1 MINGTQIQC
10 ENTFSSFS
18 SIEPDY
24 FCESL
29 LPELE
34 WKDDYFLSTTPSP
47 KDNPS
52 SSNHFH
58 KKLNHNAY
66 ERDRRKKL
74 NSLYSS
80 LCMLLPESE
89 RSKKMSIPV
98 TVSRVLKYIPEL
110 QKQVEKMTKKKQQLL
125 IKGSQWRKHN
135 STLKDHSI
143 DSLVVTATC
152 LTDKEVMVNICILS
166 KRANKT
172 SLIKYL
178 EILEGEGLKLINAS
192 TTSAPLGERTFYNL
206 HFEIL
211 QGKGMEGEVLCEH
224 LTGAVREREE

>member
-10 ENTFSSFS
+10 ENTFSSS
-18 SIEPDY
+18 TSIEPGY

-34 WKDDYFLSTTPSP
+34 LQEDHFLSTTPSP

-58 KKLNHNAY
+58 KKLNHNAC

-74 NSLYSS
+74 NSLYLS
-80 LCMLLPESE
+80 LRMLLPESE
-89 RSKKMSIPV
+89 RSKKMGIPV

-125 IKGSQWRKHN
+125 VKGSQRQKHN
-135 STLKDHSI
+135 STSKDHCI

-166 KRANKT
+166 KRADRT

-206 HFEIL
+206 HFE
-211 QGKGMEGEVLCEH
+211 
-224 LTGAVREREE
+224 LTNH